1 MTDCVLILHIWFRSL
16 NRNQTTIEIMANI
29 VYSNPV
35 DVISFNIFGI
45 FDAFRTNPKL
55 NQLEDSVQ
63 IVLLLVSLYKE
74 GVISEKTFT
83 NHFDI
88 SDLKTLVLE
97 SKLNTETKETY
108 LMITEAISDSL
119 SKVFSQPLGYL
130 SFHLFQIEKAMLSEH
145 FPQIFDSLVYKLSE
159 AQGKYT
165 RELIQPYE
173 ITRLIMNLAKVKDN
187 DCIYNPF
194 AGLASFATFL
204 NNTHH
209 YYGQENNYKTWTLGY
224 LRLLAHNLEHFDYK
238 LEDSIK
244 NWNSFSEFDLI
255 VCNPPFISNRNFGN
269 VNISL
274 ESVIIEHSLHQLNHR
289 GELICIFPESFL
301 FKKNNSDFQIKKY
314 LIENNLINTIIS
326 LPNGVFKHT
335 AIGTCVVIINKKKV
349 YKNKIRFID
358 ATSFVNSKSNNRE
371 KVLDDLN
378 LFEQIENNNKRFV
391 QLVSKETIIDNDY
404 NLLASRYFIE
414 DNFKGVRLNEISS
427 FIRGSRSEKAE
438 IGKVVKIKY
447 LKDDIVN
454 FNLEIEEIE
463 EREIPGFAIRKIQQS
478 CLLVALRWRTLKPTY
493 FEYKGEP
500 IYISNDILAIKVDK
514 KIVNINYL
522 INEFHAEYV
531 LNQLNGLRLTG
542 IIPALRREDFF
553 QIKIKLPTI
562 EEQNKKYYTLADK
575 YIKAKVQESEIDLNE
590 SKINVEDENSF
601 LRHQIAGSLKNIRG
615 AFKFVQKIID
625 EQVKTQIPDLDNFK
639 ADSRLQTTFSSYM
652 NIIERDLA
660 SINKSVNKAGDK
672 IDLLDLNI
680 ESFDLLE
687 FIKDYTDSLK
697 VRANNLFTID
707 LDLDENAIIEYGI
720 SAINI
725 SGDKDII
732 RKMFDNII
740 ENTEKHGFPPGINN
754 KYENKIQIMLLYDF
768 DDSTVQI
775 DISNTGNP
783 LPENITHDSMI
794 RRGSSSGKNSGD
806 GIGMW
811 FVNEVMKIHKGSFS
825 FTDETGPGG
834 IESEYVTTMELT
846 FPIIPAL

>member
-1 MTDCVLILHIWFRSL
+1 MP
-16 NRNQTTIEIMANI
+16 EI
-29 VYSNPV
+29 VYSKPV
-35 DVISFNIFGI
+35 DVITFKIFGI

-55 NQLEDSVQ
+55 NDLEDAVQ
-63 IVLLLVSLYKE
+63 IVLLLVSLYKDD
-74 GVISEKTFT
+74 VINEKSFSKDFSIT
-83 NHFDI
+83 
-88 SDLKTLVLE
+88 DLKTLIND
-97 SKLNTETKETY
+97 SNINAETKDAF
-108 LMITEAISDSL
+108 LLIINVLSDSL
-119 SKVFSQPLGYL
+119 EKVFSQSLNYF
-130 SFHLFQIEKAMLSEH
+130 SFHLFQIEKAMLSEY
-145 FPQIFDSLVYKLSE
+145 FPQAFDSLLYKLSE

-173 ITRLIMNLAKVKDN
+173 VTRLIMNLANVKN
-187 DCIYNPF
+187 NGAIYNPF

-209 YYGQENNYKTWTLGY
+209 YYGQEVNHKIWALGY

-238 LEDSIK
+238 LEESIE
-244 NWNSFSEFDLI
+244 NWNTFSEFDLI
-255 VCNPPFISNRNFGN
+255 VSNPPFNLKLNNRNF
-269 VNISL
+269 SL
-274 ESVIIEHSLHQLNHR
+274 ENVIIENSLHQLNHK

-301 FKKNNSDFQIKKY
+301 FKKNNSDLQIKKY

-335 AIGTCVVIINKKKV
+335 AIGTCIIIINKKKV

-371 KVLDDLN
+371 KILDDLN

-391 QLVSKETIIDNDY
+391 QLVSKEIIIDNDY
-404 NLLASRYFIE
+404 NLLVSRYFIE
-414 DNFKGVRLNEISS
+414 DSFKGVRLNEISS

-438 IGKVVKIKY
+438 IGKLVKIKY
-447 LKDDIVN
+447 LKNNIIN
-454 FNLEIEEIE
+454 FNLDTDEIE

-478 CLLVALRWRTLKPTY
+478 CLLVALRWITLKPTY

-500 IYISNDILAIKVDK
+500 IYISNDILAIKVEK
-514 KIVNINYL
+514 KTVNINYL
-522 INEFHAEYV
+522 INELHAEYV

-542 IIPALRREDFF
+542 IIPVLRREDFF

-575 YIKAKVQESEIDLNE
+575 YIKAKVQESEIDYNE
-590 SKINVEDENSF
+590 NKINVEDENSF
-601 LRHQIAGSLKNIRG
+601 LRHQIAGSLKNVRG

-625 EQVKTQIPDLDNFK
+625 EQVKTQIADLDTLK

-660 SINKSVNKAGDK
+660 SINKAVNKAGDK

-707 LDLDENAIIEYGI
+707 LDLDENAINEYGI

-740 ENTEKHGFPPGINN
+740 ENAEKHGFPPGINN
-754 KYENKIQIMLLYDF
+754 KHENKIQIMLLYDF
-768 DDSTVQI
+768 EDFDVQI
-775 DISNTGNP
+775 DFSNTGNP
-783 LPENITHDSMI
+783 LPENITFEAMT

-811 FVNEVMKIHKGSFS
+811 FVNEVMKIHKGEFS

-834 IESEYVTTMELT
+834 IDSEYVTTMELT
-846 FPIIPAL
+846 FPIIPAQ